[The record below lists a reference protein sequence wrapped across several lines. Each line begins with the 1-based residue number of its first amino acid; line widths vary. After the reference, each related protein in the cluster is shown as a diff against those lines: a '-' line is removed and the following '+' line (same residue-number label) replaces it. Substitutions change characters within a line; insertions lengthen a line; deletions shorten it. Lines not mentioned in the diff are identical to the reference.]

1 MAKSR
6 PQRGQTAA
14 PSRLPSTRERR
25 PALAAL
31 AVLLIVGGA
40 LASGWLAMRAGDRV
54 EFVQVKNEI
63 AQGQEIA
70 AEDLQTVRLPKDLP
84 DAVPASDMD
93 DLVGNYAATRLLPA
107 TIVVTNMVS
116 YDAGADAG
124 MVQVSVPVDP
134 LRLPENLT
142 SGSNVILYVA
152 SQDGGGGQAVLSQVI
167 GVRAATA
174 SGGIASEEGL
184 VVVEVSVSDTCGGV
198 IGAAGSDPDTL
209 SVGLVGDVDESTQIQ
224 TTCERR

>member
-184 VVVEVSVSDTCGGV
+184 VVVEVSVSDTCGGF